1 MLRDG
6 RVKMVQGVREIFE
19 VIDLEDGEGSE
30 LQKEGKLV
38 IIGRYLGPEK
48 FEKSFL
54 AALD

>member
-1 MLRDG
+1 
-6 RVKMVQGVREIFE
+6 MVQGVREIFE

-30 LQKEGKLV
+30 SHKEGKLV